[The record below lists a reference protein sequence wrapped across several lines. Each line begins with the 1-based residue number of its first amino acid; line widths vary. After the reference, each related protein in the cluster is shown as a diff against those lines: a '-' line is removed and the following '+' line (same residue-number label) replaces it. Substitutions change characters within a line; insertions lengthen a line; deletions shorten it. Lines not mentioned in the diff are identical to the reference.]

1 MIDEARVYLVVGAK
15 GGVGATTIALGLAE
29 QLETT
34 RPRVVVDADLAG
46 RRSVAVLHDLTAEL
60 DTARVR
66 GDVAFAK
73 AHGFTLLELARTYEE
88 AFLLQAADVEEA
100 TTRLPGSPLVV
111 VDAPQPFAAVVRPFI
126 SRAAQI
132 VIVTEPTLLGV
143 ASARAMLA
151 AMERF
156 GIPTQRIAFVL
167 NNPHGVNELRRNEI
181 QQALKIPIAAELPPS
196 RDRGYGRAFKQLCAH
211 LSEAPDAVKLTTL
224 RQSTGKPI
232 GDRREEKRD
241 FNAGPPPPNAAN
253 AGKVIPINGAA
264 QQPAPSQSRSEP
276 RLATADREKLKTE
289 IHAVMMRRID
299 FFSAARAHS
308 GTAQLAELRT
318 QVDAIA
324 DEYLAAHRGVA
335 TAEEAARIRAEVAEE
350 ALGLGPI
357 ESLLDDPSVS
367 EIMVNGHANIFVE
380 KGGHIERTVKQ
391 FADDRQVRLVI
402 ERIIAPLGRR
412 LDESSPMV
420 DARLP
425 DGSRVNAVIE
435 PLAIDGPS
443 LTIRRFGKTRL
454 DMNGLVERGALT
466 PAMADFLRAAVEAR
480 LNVIVSG
487 GTGSGKTTLLN
498 SLSSF
503 IPKSDRIVTV
513 EDAAELKLDQPHV
526 VRLESRPANL
536 EGKGAISIRDLVRNS
551 LRMRPDRIVVGECRS
566 GEALDMLQAM
576 NTGHDGSMTTIHANT
591 PRDACARV
599 ETLVLMAGFDL
610 PVRAIR
616 EQIAGAIDVIVQV
629 ARLRDGSRK
638 VTAISELVG
647 MEGEVVTMQELV
659 RFEQQG
665 LDAQGT
671 VKGEFVMSGVQPACL
686 RRFEEVGVA
695 FDAGLFSTAPGR
707 KAVGTT
713 WLR

>member
-1 MIDEARVYLVVGAK
+1 
-15 GGVGATTIALGLAE
+15 
-29 QLETT
+29 
-34 RPRVVVDADLAG
+34 
-46 RRSVAVLHDLTAEL
+46 
-60 DTARVR
+60 
-66 GDVAFAK
+66 
-73 AHGFTLLELARTYEE
+73 
-88 AFLLQAADVEEA
+88 
-100 TTRLPGSPLVV
+100 
-111 VDAPQPFAAVVRPFI
+111 
-126 SRAAQI
+126 
-132 VIVTEPTLLGV
+132 
-143 ASARAMLA
+143 
-151 AMERF
+151 
-156 GIPTQRIAFVL
+156 
-167 NNPHGVNELRRNEI
+167 
-181 QQALKIPIAAELPPS
+181 
-196 RDRGYGRAFKQLCAH
+196 
-211 LSEAPDAVKLTTL
+211 
-224 RQSTGKPI
+224 
-232 GDRREEKRD
+232 
-241 FNAGPPPPNAAN
+241 
-253 AGKVIPINGAA
+253 
-264 QQPAPSQSRSEP
+264 
-276 RLATADREKLKTE
+276 
-289 IHAVMMRRID
+289 MMRRID

>member
-1 MIDEARVYLVVGAK
+1 
-15 GGVGATTIALGLAE
+15 
-29 QLETT
+29 
-34 RPRVVVDADLAG
+34 
-46 RRSVAVLHDLTAEL
+46 
-60 DTARVR
+60 
-66 GDVAFAK
+66 
-73 AHGFTLLELARTYEE
+73 
-88 AFLLQAADVEEA
+88 
-100 TTRLPGSPLVV
+100 
-111 VDAPQPFAAVVRPFI
+111 
-126 SRAAQI
+126 
-132 VIVTEPTLLGV
+132 
-143 ASARAMLA
+143 
-151 AMERF
+151 MERF
-156 GIPTQRIAFVL
+156 GIPTQRIAFIL
-167 NNPHGVNELRRNEI
+167 NNPHGINELRRNEI
-181 QQALKIPIAAELPPS
+181 QQALKIAIAAELPPS
-196 RDRGYGRAFKQLCAH
+196 RDRGYGRAFKQLCAQ
-211 LSEAPDAVKLTTL
+211 LSDAPDAVKLTTL

-232 GDRREEKRD
+232 GDRREERRD
-241 FNAGPPPPNAAN
+241 FNPTSGAPNAAN
-253 AGKVIPINGAA
+253 AGKVVPINGAA
-264 QQPAPSQSRSEP
+264 QTQPPAPSPSRSEP

-289 IHAVMMRRID
+289 IHAVMMRRVD

-357 ESLLDDPSVS
+357 ESLLADPSVS

-380 KGGHIERTVKQ
+380 KSGHIERTVKQ

-616 EQIAGAIDVIVQV
+616 EQISGAIDVIVQV

-665 LDAQGT
+665 VDAQGT

-686 RRFEEVGVA
+686 RRFEGVGVA
-695 FDAGLFSTAPGR
+695 FDASLFSTAPGR
-707 KAVGTT
+707 KAVGAT